1 MTETPELTNRDLSIS
16 RVIDAPAHK
25 LFAAWTQ
32 PELITQWF
40 TPAPY
45 TTPHAETD
53 LRPGGSS
60 LIVMRSPEGQLIE
73 NRGVYLEVV
82 RDQKIVFT
90 DAYTSAWI
98 PSEKPF
104 FTGTITFE
112 DLGNNTTRY
121 TARATHWTMEDR
133 DAHEKMGFEP
143 GWNAAA
149 DQLEAL
155 VKRI

>member
-1 MTETPELTNRDLSIS
+1 MIEKSGLTDRELSIT
-16 RVIDAPAHK
+16 RVINAPAHK

-53 LRPGGSS
+53 PRPGGSS
-60 LIVMRSPEGQLIE
+60 LIVMRSPEGELIE

-82 RDQKIVFT
+82 PNQKLVFT
-90 DAYTSAWI
+90 DAYISAWV
-98 PSEKPF
+98 PAEKPF
-104 FTGTITFE
+104 FTGTILFE
-112 DLGNNTTRY
+112 DLGNDTTRY
-121 TARATHWTMEDR
+121 TAIASHWTMEDR
-133 DAHEKMGFEP
+133 DSHEKMGFHP

-149 DQLEAL
+149 DQLEEL